1 MEADGVLLPSAI
13 ASGDRQVEPRDLFRR
28 GVELFQA
35 GEYFE
40 AHEVWEE
47 LWREASGEV
56 RAFYKG
62 LIQLAVAL
70 LHAERGNRSGSE
82 RLYHS
87 ARRLLEPYRPAYGG
101 YDLEILLRE
110 SEPWLQSCWAAGGQP
125 AGWIGGH
132 RPRFPPVAD
141 AEGR

>member
-1 MEADGVLLPSAI
+1 MLLVVSAWNFK
-13 ASGDRQVEPRDLFRR
+13 DRKVEPKDLFCR
-28 GVELFQA
+28 GVEFFQV
-35 GEYFE
+35 GKYFE

-47 LWREASGEV
+47 LWREASGES

-82 RLYHS
+82 RLYQS
-87 ARRLLEPYRPAYGG
+87 ARRLLEPYRPTYSG
-101 YDLEILLRE
+101 YELDTLLRE
-110 SEPWLQSCWAAGGQP
+110 SELWLQGCWAAGGQP
-125 AGWIGGH
+125 AGGIGEC

-141 AEGR
+141 ADGR